1 MKTKVRQRAKMQTW
15 QRLLIIALALIIVGT
30 ALGYAVNTNFG
41 SVTVRDMSFVT
52 DSGVA
57 LAGTLY
63 IPEGA
68 SAETP
73 APAVVV
79 QHGGNCNR
87 ETMSS
92 FSVELAR
99 RGYIVFNE
107 ESWGNG
113 YSDVNH
119 NDTIPTTVY
128 ATQYLKDL
136 AIVDGSRIGLIGHSA
151 GAAQVC
157 EAALYNDMEFG
168 VRSVLVTGAGATG
181 FDADTPI
188 NLGFIIG
195 YRDEN
200 HKTARIVLQEEGN
213 KAIFGTTED
222 IVDGQWYG
230 SIEDHTA
237 RVMYN
242 PEGVF
247 HLMMRIT
254 PSVIATSLDFFNRT
268 FEYDP
273 GIASS
278 DQIWWPKELGSC
290 MVFAAVILV
299 IFAMIL
305 SLPSTRL
312 LAPAVVSETRPQV
325 RRGVKFYVGIAIVA
339 LFSGLGLQ
347 AMFAKGV
354 ELMPMISSAFQ
365 LSLINGAVLWAVAV
379 GLCMIIVNTIIKR
392 TTKGYDFAEE
402 SRVYR
407 TAPVNVLRIIAA
419 ALAIFAV
426 CFLITAL
433 VQTLSGGMHT
443 KFLHPEFS
451 VLNVARFGVFALYLW
466 PFLLG
471 QLIAAYVQTTT
482 FRTVGGSG
490 KSFLFTTMFVNAIGL
505 LIYLVIIM
513 SMKSFGVSFGD
524 GPIIE
529 FLGLVSPK
537 VRYNSVALSIV
548 MLSFVNSGITV
559 TAYKKTGT
567 IYLGSLI
574 NAMLLTWMA
583 CGGVLGEVQ

>member
-1 MKTKVRQRAKMQTW
+1 METKAAEKSRAKLRN
-15 QRLLIIALALIIVGT
+15 RLLAIALVLILVGSY
-30 ALGYAVNTNFG
+30 LGYAVNTAFG
-41 SVTVRDMSFVT
+41 DVEVRDVSFVT
-52 DSGVA
+52 DSAVSM
-57 LAGTLY
+57 AGTMY
-63 IPEGA
+63 IPVGVSSENK
-68 SAETP
+68 

-119 NDTIPTTVY
+119 NDEIPTTVY
-128 ATQYLKDL
+128 ATQYLKNLD
-136 AIVDGSRIGLIGHSA
+136 IVDGERIGLIGHSA

-157 EAALYNDMEFG
+157 EAATYNNNEFG

-200 HKTARIVLQEEGN
+200 HKTSRIVLKEEGN

-230 SIEDHTA
+230 SIEEHTA

-242 PEGVF
+242 PEGIF
-247 HLMMRIT
+247 HLMMRIA
-254 PSVIATSLDFFNRT
+254 PSVIATSVNFFDTT
-268 FEYDP
+268 FEFDSGLEP
-273 GIASS
+273 G
-278 DQIWWPKELGSC
+278 DQIWWLKELGSC
-290 MVFAAVILV
+290 MVFTAVILI
-299 IFAMIL
+299 IFAMLQIL
-305 SLPSTRL
+305 PETKL
-312 LAPAVVSETRPQV
+312 LAPAITSQTRPQV
-325 RRGVKFYVGIAIVA
+325 RRGAKFYVGIALVA

-379 GLCMIIVNTIIKR
+379 GIFMLLVNTIIKR

-402 SRVYR
+402 ARVYR
-407 TAPVNVLRIIAA
+407 TAPTNILRLCAA
-419 ALAIFAV
+419 GLLIFAA
-426 CFLITAL
+426 CFLVSAIVPT
-433 VQTLSGGMHT
+433 VSGGMHT

-451 VLNVARFGVFALYLW
+451 VLNVERFKVFALYLW

-482 FRTVGGSG
+482 FRTLGGSNR
-490 KSFLFTTMFVNAIGL
+490 SFLFTTMFVNAIGL

-513 SMKSFGVSFGD
+513 SMKSYDVSFGD
-524 GPIIE
+524 GWIIQ